1 MPTDDSAP
9 GFRLALRSPVDGF
22 LDDVV
27 VNDVSMFRAEM
38 LSETH
43 LWLACYLPG
52 TGVEGD
58 RVAFDVSVREGR
70 LHFEVVEGPTGVV
83 QHEGG

>member
-1 MPTDDSAP
+1 MADVTAP
-9 GFRLALRSPVDGF
+9 HWRLALRRAQD

-38 LSETH
+38 LSPGH

-58 RVAFDVSVREGR
+58 RITFEVTVGKGGDLMFDV
-70 LHFEVVEGPTGVV
+70 VEHPTGHVIT
-83 QHEGG
+83 E